1 MRQFAVFAAQFAD
14 FVVTLHPNCN
24 IRLHLVQKG
33 SEQSLTDI
41 LSRHYLELA
50 DQSLITGEKVMRN
63 TASF

>member
-14 FVVTLHPNCN
+14 FVVTLQ
-24 IRLHLVQKG
+24 LHLVQKG